1 MNPEN
6 RYIDLLNI
14 DDEAAVLQ
22 VIKKLASQLSDH
34 EHLIRSCIF
43 DLHAAVETDLRR
55 IFFLH
60 FQPLL
65 FLTSDEVENRG
76 VKQQFEKMIDRL
88 SFMDMWRILSPV
100 MTPWYAEF
108 KYIEDIN
115 KTRNQA
121 SHSKIGKVKYKD
133 RSPFNEPDCLCQM
146 YFDVWAIKQAMPKFF
161 GKIRQPY
168 YQARAYYNK
177 YGDIGIP
184 QEIIQAVDSWYDE
197 D

>member
-1 MNPEN
+1 MREARSGALKTPSSSRPAPLSSGVFSMNPEN

-76 VKQQFEKMIDRL
+76 VKQQF
-88 SFMDMWRILSPV
+88 
-100 MTPWYAEF
+100 
-108 KYIEDIN
+108 
-115 KTRNQA
+115 
-121 SHSKIGKVKYKD
+121 
-133 RSPFNEPDCLCQM
+133 
-146 YFDVWAIKQAMPKFF
+146 
-161 GKIRQPY
+161 
-168 YQARAYYNK
+168 
-177 YGDIGIP
+177 
-184 QEIIQAVDSWYDE
+184 
-197 D
+197 